1 MVLLLLSSAQTLQM
15 TNSSLEP
22 NPFLTNTRSR
32 SVMIKQI
39 LTNFTL
45 ATLRTFCAYV
55 FGSFLVSVELSRLT
69 SSESEGVV
77 FIALIL
83 WSIVFPL
90 RSLAILSLL
99 HILLIPKFLQ
109 MLLAAVA
116 TIYLLHY
123 LIVTL

>member
-1 MVLLLLSSAQTLQM
+1 MVHLLSSLAPILQM
-15 TNSSLEP
+15 ANSSLEQ

-69 SSESEGVV
+69 GLESEGVV
-77 FIALIL
+77 FIALIV
-83 WSIVFPL
+83 WSIVYPL

-109 MLLAAVA
+109 LLLAAFA